1 MINYFKEVVED
12 IQYQF
17 SQLSDKVLVCE
28 EQTFFNSIPQPDKF
42 YAVVKF
48 NSASSNFAQV
58 SLPITIYLW
67 GTSNN
72 VEEAK
77 TLLLQYVLTYNVY
90 TDPNGKKTQFYSTPT
105 IIQNFT
111 EQGSTFR
118 SLYYCSGQFIFGENA
133 DRITSVEFD
142 GEEIPFLSA
151 KWTLSNTPNTQP
163 FPNTNGFTQTQN
175 QFGTISFGIST
186 YLTTTNKLVEQIQD
200 DIYSNEYFINKTY
213 DITISFTSGKSR
225 TYSFKLIS
233 FDINQSLGSLPSVSL
248 AFTL

>member
-77 TLLLQYVLTYNVY
+77 TLLLQYVLTYNIY
-90 TDPNGKKTQFYSTPT
+90 TDSEGKKTQFYSTPT

-118 SLYYCSGQFIFGENA
+118 SLYYCSGQFIFGKNA
-133 DRITSVEFD
+133 DRISKIVYN
-142 GEEIPFLSA
+142 GKEIPFLSA

-163 FPNTNGFTQTQN
+163 FPNTNGLTQTVN

-186 YLTTTNKLVEQIQD
+186 YLTTDNELVEHIQNY
-200 DIYSNEYFINKTY
+200 INNRTYFINISY
-213 DITISFTSGKSR
+213 NITIYYISGKSR
-225 TYSFKLIS
+225 TYDFKLVS